1 MSTSE
6 SDINPLHKEAICPV
20 LLKLAE
26 NTDEIS
32 MQDVIDQLVD
42 YIVEETDQSATI
54 DTIKSS
60 WTKRFFQSA
69 KLTNVALVKENTC
82 WEPVVKR
89 IHEKA
94 SNNNNND
101 HDNSNTTS
109 NTTPSTS
116 SSPTSST
123 STLKR
128 LLTEEDKANIKK
140 MFNALDPAKFWYLKA
155 TCDQATKD
163 NVDPES
169 VEEKMKR
176 FALECVYHQ

>member
-6 SDINPLHKEAICPV
+6 SDINPLYKEVICPV

-26 NTDEIS
+26 NTDEIH
-32 MQDVIDQLVD
+32 MQDVIDQLAD
-42 YIVEETDQSATI
+42 YIVEETDQSATT
-54 DTIKSS
+54 DMIKSS

-69 KLTNVALVKENTC
+69 KLTNVVLLKENTC

-109 NTTPSTS
+109 NTTSSTS
-116 SSPTSST
+116 SS

-140 MFNALDPAKFWYLKA
+140 MFSALDPAKFWYLKA
-155 TCDQATKD
+155 TCDQAAKD